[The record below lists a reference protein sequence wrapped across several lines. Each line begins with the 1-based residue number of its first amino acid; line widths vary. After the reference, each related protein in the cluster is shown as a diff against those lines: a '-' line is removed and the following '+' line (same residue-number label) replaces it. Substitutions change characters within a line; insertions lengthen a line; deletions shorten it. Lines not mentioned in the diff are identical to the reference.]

1 MTTSTYF
8 PQQLLTQSIED
19 RMAYFENKIIAHPKL
34 SDLYREILD
43 TINHPVDVSLL
54 MIYGP
59 TGVGKTTL
67 RKRLQRELMA
77 AAQAEPDRNPGHIP
91 VAGLE
96 VALPENRFNWPD
108 YYRRALKVLDEP
120 LIGNKID
127 YGQRGLEY
135 NVAGELIF
143 TYTVSV
149 TNLRQALEQALKH
162 RQPKAFFVDE
172 AQHFN
177 KVAGGRRLLDQMDT
191 LKSLASLT
199 LTLHVLLGTYD
210 LLDLTDLSAQLSRR
224 TFDFHFSRYRA
235 DVPEEMM
242 TFQNVILTFQRHLP
256 LPQEPNLVP
265 YRDYLYEKSVGCVG
279 ILKSLLLKSLKEAL
293 KGGHKTISLETLEQC
308 AIPTPKLLQFARRI
322 KEGEADLAEKETQLA
337 ELRAMLGLSLTG
349 PSPKPQNSNGSP
361 KKAKKRVGERN
372 PVRDTVG
379 VK

>member
-8 PQQLLTQSIED
+8 PQQLLTQSIEE
-19 RMAYFENKIIAHPKL
+19 RVAYFENKIIAHPKL
-34 SDLYREILD
+34 SDLYQEILE

-67 RKRLQRELMA
+67 RQRLQRELMA

-91 VAGLE
+91 VVGLE
-96 VALPENRFNWPD
+96 VALPENHFNWSD
-108 YYRRALKVLDEP
+108 YYRRALQVLNEP
-120 LIGNKID
+120 LIGDKIE
-127 YGQRGLEY
+127 YGQRGIEY
-135 NVAGELIF
+135 NAAGELIF
-143 TYTVSV
+143 VYTVSV
-149 TNLRQALEQALKH
+149 TNLRHALEQALKH

-177 KVAGGRRLLDQMDT
+177 KVAGGRRLLDQMDI
-191 LKSLASLT
+191 LKSLTSLT
-199 LTLHVLLGTYD
+199 KTLHVLLGTYD

-224 TFDFHFSRYRA
+224 TFDFHFSRYQA

-242 TFQNVILTFQRHLP
+242 AFQNVILTFQRHLP
-256 LPQEPNLVP
+256 LHQEPNLVQH
-265 YRDYLYEKSVGCVG
+265 RDYLYEKSVGCVG
-279 ILKSLLLKSLKEAL
+279 ILKNLLLKSLKAAL
-293 KGGHKTISLETLEQC
+293 KSDGKTITLEILKQC

-337 ELRAMLGLSLTG
+337 ELRAMLGLSLT
-349 PSPKPQNSNGSP
+349 PSSSKPQNSDGSA
-361 KKAKKRVGERN
+361 KKAKTRVGERN